1 MQRVY
6 GKSSL
11 TAGIPVRKPPVTLPV
26 VTALPGPNAPT
37 PRRRRTIVCPN
48 LTVQGEVWDLETARD
63 RMREVLKGDKA
74 DLRCAKR
81 PGVRMAAD
89 WALDVCLSS
98 WCRACPWAA
107 GD

>member
-6 GKSSL
+6 GKSTL
-11 TAGIPVRKPPVTLPV
+11 TAGIETRKQALSLPV
-26 VTALPGPNAPT
+26 VTPLPGPNAPT
-37 PRRRRTIVCPN
+37 PRRRRTVTCPN
-48 LTVQGEVWDLETARD
+48 LTVHGEVWDLETARE
-63 RMREVLKGDKA
+63 RMKDALKGDKA

-81 PGVRMAAD
+81 PGIRMAAD

-98 WCRACPWAA
+98 WCRTCAWAT